1 MANSRFA
8 ISVGIAPTELSAP
21 GLTNDVVVIDLMQI
35 HLDPVGGIAGDMFVA
50 AILHAY
56 PELTAGLLETV
67 NRLGLPELVSCRIDP
82 VNDGVLAGSRFV
94 VESKARPLVYRQQH
108 AADSDGLHQHRHRHW
123 SDIRVLLEQANVS
136 STIRQGAIGI
146 FALLAEAEAR
156 VHGIPV
162 ADVAFHE
169 VGAVD
174 SIVDIVAAAF
184 LIDALRAE
192 RWTISPVPLGSG
204 QIETSHGRLPIP
216 APATTLLLEG
226 FTVFDDGIPGERV
239 TPTGAT
245 IVRYLCQPNEVQR
258 RSGVLTRS
266 GVGLGTKNFPG
277 ISNVLRV
284 ISFQRKVPALG
295 GHRELLVVEFE
306 VDDQTAEELAAG
318 LERIRNDTAVFDVIQ
333 IPAIGKK
340 GRQTSHIK
348 ILADPAQQEDV
359 IALCFQ
365 QTTTIGLR
373 FRTTEGFALPR
384 QTESVQIGDRKVRV
398 KIVRRPGI
406 GATAKAEADDLL
418 LAEEGYSARA
428 ELKTKAEAQ
437 ALSSPLLAD
446 LLDAEVQTER
456 QIAKRSKT
464 PRLHHE

>member
-1 MANSRFA
+1 
-8 ISVGIAPTELSAP
+8 
-21 GLTNDVVVIDLMQI
+21 MQI

-56 PELTAGLLETV
+56 PELTTGLLETIK
-67 NRLGLPELVSCRIDP
+67 RLELPELISCRIEP
-82 VNDGVLAGSRFV
+82 VNNGVLTGSRFV
-94 VESKARPLVYRQQH
+94 VESQAESSTYYQQPTT
-108 AADSDGLHQHRHRHW
+108 DSDGSRGHHHRHW
-123 SDIRVLLEQANVS
+123 SDIRVLLEQANLS
-136 STIRQGAIGI
+136 SAIKQGAIGI
-146 FALLAEAEAR
+146 FGLLAEAEAR

-184 LIDALRAE
+184 LIDALKAD
-192 RWTISPVPLGSG
+192 RWTTSPLPLGSG
-204 QIETSHGRLPIP
+204 QIETNHGRLPIP
-216 APATTLLLEG
+216 APATALLLEG

-239 TPTGAT
+239 TPTGAA
-245 IVRYLCQPNEVQR
+245 IVRYLCQPNELQR
-258 RSGVLTRS
+258 RSGVLMGS
-266 GVGLGTKNFPG
+266 GIGLGTKSYPG

-284 ISFQRKVPALG
+284 ISFQHKIHASS
-295 GHRELLVVEFE
+295 GHRELLIIEFE
-306 VDDQTAEELAAG
+306 VDDQSAEELAAG
-318 LERIRNDTAVFDVIQ
+318 LERIRNDAAVFDVIQ

-348 ILADPAQQEDV
+348 ILADPTKQEDV

-373 FRTTEGFALPR
+373 FRATEAVALPR
-384 QTESVQIGDRKVRV
+384 QTESVQIGGRNVRV

-418 LAEEGYSARA
+418 LAGEGYNARA

-446 LLDAEVQTER
+446 LLDAEIQTER

>member
-1 MANSRFA
+1 
-8 ISVGIAPTELSAP
+8 
-21 GLTNDVVVIDLMQI
+21 MQI

-50 AILHAY
+50 AILDAY
-56 PELTAGLLETV
+56 PELTTGLLETV
-67 NRLGLPELVSCRIDP
+67 NRLELAELVSCRIEP
-82 VNDGVLAGSRFV
+82 VNDKVLIGSRFV
-94 VESKARPLVYRQQH
+94 VESKAQPSVH
-108 AADSDGLHQHRHRHW
+108 HRHW
-123 SDIRVLLEQANVS
+123 SDIRVLLEQANLS
-136 STIRQGAIGI
+136 STIKHGAIGI
-146 FALLAEAEAR
+146 FSLLAEAEAR
-156 VHGIPV
+156 VHGVPV

-169 VGAVD
+169 VGGVD
-174 SIVDIVAAAF
+174 SIVDIVAVAF
-184 LIDALRAE
+184 LIDALKAD
-192 RWTISPVPLGSG
+192 RWTTSPVPLGSG
-204 QIETSHGRLPIP
+204 HIETSHGRLPIP

-239 TPTGAT
+239 TPTGAA
-245 IVRYLCQPNEVQR
+245 IVRYLCQPHELQR
-258 RSGVLTRS
+258 RGGVLMRS
-266 GVGLGTKNFPG
+266 GVGLGTKNLPG

-284 ISFQRKVPALG
+284 ISFQNNVRTSG
-295 GHRELLVVEFE
+295 GQRELLVVEFE
-306 VDDQTAEELAAG
+306 VDDQSAEELAVG
-318 LERIRNDTAVFDVIQ
+318 LERIRNDPAVFDVIQ

-340 GRQTSHIK
+340 GRQTSHVK
-348 ILADPAQQEDV
+348 ILADPAKQEDV

-373 FRTTEGFALPR
+373 FRTTEAVALPR
-384 QTESVQIGDRKVRV
+384 QTESVQIGGRNVRV

-418 LAEEGYSARA
+418 LAGEGYNARA

-446 LLDAEVQTER
+446 LLDAEIQTER